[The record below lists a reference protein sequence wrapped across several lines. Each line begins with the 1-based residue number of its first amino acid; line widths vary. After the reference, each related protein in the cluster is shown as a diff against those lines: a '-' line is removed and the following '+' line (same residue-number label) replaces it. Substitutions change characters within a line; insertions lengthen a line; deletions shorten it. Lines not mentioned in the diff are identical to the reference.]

1 MCLCSHPPQL
11 PRWRSSKESA
21 CQYRGCKRRGFDPW
35 AARILWSRKW
45 QPNPILLEN
54 SMDRGAWQAPRG
66 WKELDMTEHTCMYTC
81 TWTQR
86 CFLVYS
92 DANHLCVHYRIHL
105 GVLNCRDY
113 VLIENKT
120 GCAFLWCHEY
130 ISTLFWNIFQPINN
144 YYKTVYN
151 VTNVKGLLSIR
162 SALYLQILKQQ
173 QMWLLV

>member
-1 MCLCSHPPQL
+1 
-11 PRWRSSKESA
+11 
-21 CQYRGCKRRGFDPW
+21 
-35 AARILWSRKW
+35 
-45 QPNPILLEN
+45 
-54 SMDRGAWQAPRG
+54 MDRGAWQAPRG

-144 YYKTVYN
+144 YYKSEIKMRTLYV
-151 VTNVKGLLSIR
+151 VETETIFISWSVMVSFACLITLPKKR
-162 SALYLQILKQQ
+162 SNLKSRDP
-173 QMWLLV
+173 WLLFLMFPWQQLSQRKERN